1 MTFVTI
7 ARQKEREQ
15 AAKARKKPMEAENM
29 WGLISVQAKKIQNTP
44 EETEHIINKDKH
56 SYITQWIT
64 EVNAARKK
72 QDTDW
77 NQPVDWRMVTT
88 TTLHQYIPFEKQN
101 INIAQALDYVKNQLA
116 QYERPMKKHKTGKE
130 PTLICHMSNNQL
142 RTAIYKAA
150 QKRTCLFRTVE
161 NLC

>member
-1 MTFVTI
+1 MALVTA

-15 AAKARKKPMEAENM
+15 AAKARKKPVDEENM
-29 WGLISVQAKKIQNTP
+29 SGLISIQAEKIQDSP
-44 EETEHIINKDKH
+44 EEIQRKINKDKH
-56 SYITQWIT
+56 LYIIQWVT

-72 QDTDW
+72 SNTDW
-77 NQPVDWRMVTT
+77 NQPVDWRMVTA

-101 INIAQALDYVKNQLA
+101 FNMTQAIDYVKGQLA
-116 QYERPMKKHKTGKE
+116 QHERPIKRRKTEKE
-130 PTLICHMSNNQL
+130 PILIWYMSNNQL

-150 QKRTCLFRTVE
+150 QTRTRLFRTME